1 MVCNKCGKQLAENA
15 KFCDGCGAALNND
28 PPTENQVPAAKNEDQ
43 DNKVIFVLSYLGIL
57 FFLPLV
63 ACPNSKVGRFHAN
76 QSLVLLITAV
86 GGQIV
91 LSIISAILWQL
102 WIVMSLVSSLWGLA
116 LFALMIIGMV
126 NAYKGEQKPL
136 PIIGNITILN

>member
-28 PPTENQVPAAKNEDQ
+28 PQTEQQAAAAKKEDQ

-91 LSIISAILWQL
+91 FSIISAMLWQL
-102 WIVMSLVSSLWGLA
+102 WIIMSLVSSLWGLA

-136 PIIGNITILN
+136 PIIGNIKILN